1 MTSSDAAGKDESNSE
16 RKTKTEEDISLSL
29 LKSRGG
35 GAQLSVDEGNSSG
48 EYEVAIGNEHQ
59 NRHRPC

>member
-16 RKTKTEEDISLSL
+16 GKEKAEEDISL
-29 LKSRGG
+29 LKSRGE

-48 EYEVAIGNEHQ
+48 EYEVPTGNEHQ
-59 NRHRPC
+59 HRHRPC